1 MKDGQYYIIQG
12 WMGRR
17 LGLRGNDL
25 ICFAVIYGFSQDGE
39 SKFRGNLDYLTD
51 CMFCSRPTALLS
63 IQKLLSL
70 DLIRKYPLV
79 IDGKK
84 RCYYSTTVVFDEGE
98 LIYLEENATGKEPLP
113 NSSKEPLPMTGK
125 EPLPNKYNNNNIDK
139 KGENNKSFSPKNK
152 RFVKPTIK
160 QIDEY
165 IKEKDM
171 HFDAERFFDYYESKG
186 WMVGKSPMKDW
197 KAACRTWESQRKHEF
212 KEEQTEESGIV
223 YPDGIDENQW
233 TKITFWL
240 CGCCHEIAGYISPTE
255 FAEYKKRCKGD
266 SKLLSEI
273 LKEINSYVE
282 LHGRIDISEKF
293 DEFLKKHLD
302 NEQETGD

>member
-1 MKDGQYYIIQG
+1 MNDYDYIHIES
-12 WMGRR
+12 WMGYR
-17 LGLRGNDL
+17 LGLRGNL
-25 ICFAVIYGFSQDGE
+25 LLCFALIHGYTRF
-39 SKFRGNLDYLTD
+39 GNGLFKGTLKYLAD
-51 CMFCSRPTALLS
+51 SLFCSEPTVIACLD
-63 IQKLLSL
+63 KLIELE
-70 DLIRKYPLV
+70 LIRKQKITIKGHERCGYSVCVTFQNGELV
-79 IDGKK
+79 CIDDTKDSLVGGTKDSLVGHTKDSLVYNNKEYNNKENKK
-84 RCYYSTTVVFDEGE
+84 RD
-98 LIYLEENATGKEPLP
+98 
-113 NSSKEPLPMTGK
+113 
-125 EPLPNKYNNNNIDK
+125 
-139 KGENNKSFSPKNK
+139 NNKSLSPKNK

-171 HFDAERFFDYYESKG
+171 HFEAERFFDYYESKG

-302 NEQETGD
+302 NEQETRD